1 MNAPEAIRMPPSSME
16 AEQAVLGALMIDPT
30 AIDRLPRLVP
40 GEFFDAQHALLYQAV
55 LDCAEVGEPCDPVTL
70 HERVER
76 NEPGRVDFGYL
87 TQLATQTPSAAN
99 VATYARIV
107 QERALSRRLIVAAA
121 RVSELAWSAQPVREQ
136 IDAAQ
141 REILAVTS
149 ETASEPKSVAQ
160 LASGYRAMLRERA
173 EGRVKRVLT
182 HLSDLDRQLCGLHGG
197 DLAIIG
203 ARTSVGKSLLGVQIA
218 LRCATQAA
226 QSALVCSLE
235 MSAQDVLDRLAAN
248 HGNLPLREM
257 ISGAVLRDSRIDG
270 VLEALGNAKL
280 HIDHTAAL
288 SVFDVAA
295 RARGIKRRCG
305 LDVLVI
311 DYLQLMS
318 AEGDSRNEAL
328 ASVTRGLK
336 ALARELD
343 IVVIALA
350 QLNRE
355 VDRNKRKPLLSD
367 LRDCGAIEQDADVVL
382 LLHRD
387 DFNNA
392 DSPERGTCEIIIA
405 KHRQGARGSVRV
417 SARDAYARF
426 DDLAPDWQPGMMRSP
441 QRERGF
447 SYEEASNG
455 Y

>member
-1 MNAPEAIRMPPSSME
+1 MNTREALRIPPNSIE
-16 AEQAVLGALMIDPT
+16 AEQAVLGALMLDPT
-30 AIDRLPRLVP
+30 AIDRLPRLLP
-40 GEFFDAQHALLYQAV
+40 SEFFDSQHARLFQAV
-55 LDCAEVGEPCDPVTL
+55 LDCAEVGEPFDPVTL

-76 NEPGRVDFGYL
+76 NEPGRVDFGYV

-107 QERALSRRLIVAAA
+107 QERALSRRLIAAA
-121 RVSELAWSAQPVREQ
+121 HRVSELAWSAQPVSEQ
-136 IDAAQ
+136 VDAAQ
-141 REILAVTS
+141 REILAVSS
-149 ETASEPKSVAQ
+149 ETASEPQSIAQ
-160 LASGYRAMLRERA
+160 MAGDYRALLRERA
-173 EGRVKRVLT
+173 EGKVKRVQT
-182 HLSDLDRQLCGLHGG
+182 QLSDLDRQLGGLHGG
-197 DLAIIG
+197 ELVIIG
-203 ARTSVGKSLLGVQIA
+203 ARTSVGKTMLGAQIA

-235 MSAQDVLDRLAAN
+235 MSAQSVLDRLVAN
-248 HGNLPLREM
+248 HGNLPLREV
-257 ISGAVLRDSRIDG
+257 ITGGVLRDARVDG
-270 VLEALGNAKL
+270 VLQALGASKL
-280 HIDHTAAL
+280 HIDDCAAL
-288 SVFDVAA
+288 SAFDVAA
-295 RARGIKRRCG
+295 RARSVKRRCG

-328 ASVTRGLK
+328 STVTRALK
-336 ALARELD
+336 ALAMELD

-387 DFNNA
+387 DFANP

-405 KHRQGARGSVRV
+405 KHRQGARGAVRV

-426 DDLAPDWQPGMMRSP
+426 DDLAPDWQPSMMRSS

-447 SYEEASNG
+447 SYAEASNG
-455 Y
+455 